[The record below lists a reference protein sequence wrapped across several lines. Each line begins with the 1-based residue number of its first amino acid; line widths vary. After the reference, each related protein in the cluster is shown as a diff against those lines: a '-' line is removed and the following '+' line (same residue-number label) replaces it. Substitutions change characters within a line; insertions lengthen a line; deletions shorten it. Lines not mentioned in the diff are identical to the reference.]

1 MDETTFTR
9 SHFTDK
15 PSTLRLKQK
24 VDQDKLAAFYRR
36 LNVTADPDLVDKDSF
51 GLIKNFKDRKHLLL

>member
-15 PSTLRLKQK
+15 PSTLRLRQK

-36 LNVTADPDLVDKDSF
+36 LNVTADPDLVDKD
-51 GLIKNFKDRKHLLL
+51 